1 MYGRLASRIVRSGAF
16 HGAIAAVSF
25 FVVFRFVLPFPLLLA
40 LLLAVL
46 VWVGVGL
53 WMSGR
58 RESKAK
64 PKFVRTMQ
72 PTAAIAQMRIELD
85 DIQRHASE
93 ISNAGRQPQADQVL
107 TIREWGTKIVQAL
120 ADDPAKQPAA
130 EFILREYVGKVD
142 RALDQYVRILPVDSA
157 EADVARSSIEDALP
171 QTVSGFEQMYHTL
184 FEQDARSLSEESVD
198 LLALPDLPSTLVA
211 NEKSPR

>member
-1 MYGRLASRIVRSGAF
+1 
-16 HGAIAAVSF
+16 
-25 FVVFRFVLPFPLLLA
+25 
-40 LLLAVL
+40 
-46 VWVGVGL
+46 
-53 WMSGR
+53 MSGR

-72 PTAAIAQMRIELD
+72 PNAAIAQMRLELD

-93 ISNAGRQPQADQVL
+93 ISNAGRQPLADQVL

-198 LLALPDLPSTLVA
+198 LLALPDLPSTLFA